1 MKVFTSDSFGIGLRL
16 FLERFVGRYLQFSQV
31 MSVILR
37 RCLAIRP
44 PFPAVVVK
52 LLLVFFHTG
61 DTIDS
66 SKVARVESDRL
77 PFALHIDNSASCD
90 HHFAWFNRHAGSQ
103 FKIGVALIAPHI
115 PPGHFVAAK

>member
-1 MKVFTSDSFGIGLRL
+1 
-16 FLERFVGRYLQFSQV
+16 

-37 RCLAIRP
+37 RCLATRP
-44 PFPAVVVK
+44 PFPAVVVTT
-52 LLLVFFHTG
+52 LLVFFHTG